1 MEWEVHA
8 RPHLQQAGADSFVCS
23 HCSVSCLCIVNDF
36 CVMGSKAV
44 ARHPEDY
51 CHPGFCFK
59 EISKETSLVEVDMG
73 QAGGR

>member
-1 MEWEVHA
+1 
-8 RPHLQQAGADSFVCS
+8 
-23 HCSVSCLCIVNDF
+23 
-36 CVMGSKAV
+36 MGSKAV